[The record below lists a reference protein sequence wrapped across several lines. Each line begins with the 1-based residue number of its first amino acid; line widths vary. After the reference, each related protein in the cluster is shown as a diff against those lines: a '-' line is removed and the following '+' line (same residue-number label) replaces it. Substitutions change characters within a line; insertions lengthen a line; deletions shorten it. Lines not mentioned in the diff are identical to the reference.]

1 MVPTD
6 SFDRETGI
14 DMLNVNGGISDGAQ
28 YAIRKLLWA
37 LIIAVVLEIA
47 WFNFPFWESLT
58 FGPEQQVELNTGSG
72 LTETSAGTY
81 RIDNVD
87 QAYFE
92 FDAGGVHVD
101 NIKFDLSVP
110 GWGPNSWRDALGPF
124 ITMRVSA
131 TDSSS
136 TAFIDL
142 PSFTYCQGLSDSH
155 WRRLHLSGGSDA
167 VRIYLSGYEGM
178 EVRVDS
184 VSINAVRPFNVIPLR
199 LVALV
204 AVALA
209 FHALRPASPLHKRR
223 LAARSAGVKVAIALL
238 VVFELVAVVGI
249 SRLSGVSGSAETDN
263 PQASGTAVL
272 DFNQYNYVAD
282 ALLQGRVS
290 LDLPVSSSLSKMEN
304 PYDAAARNS
313 VLAEAGE
320 TYYMDYA
327 YYDGEYYSYFGVL
340 PALTM
345 FAPYKALT
353 GHDLR
358 TDRAVSAL
366 CIGYVLTA
374 NALLLALSR
383 RYAPSISLGL
393 FLWAS
398 LSFVTCSGLLY
409 LAFLPQLYSIP
420 ILMGLSCVFI
430 GLTCW
435 LFSEKAEGGSYRKAL
450 LALGGLFVALSL
462 ACRPQYVLAA
472 LLAFPI
478 FWEGITRHRQFFSIR
493 GAGNTA
499 AVIVPFLLVAL
510 PVMWYNALRFGSP
523 FDFGAAYNLTGSDM
537 TSRGIVAA
545 RSLPA
550 VFQYLFQPFSVNAR
564 YPYVYGV
571 NMAVDYQGYW
581 FYEPFLGGFFWFAPI
596 AATIFFAPRWFKRH
610 RGSIRILVASLLVI
624 AFVILFADYQIAS
637 ITTRYFNDFSWLVLI
652 STWLML
658 WSEDH
663 ALSTKTLLLQ
673 VLYVAIIAGIIL
685 NVWCLLSPDRY
696 GSLASTCPTLYYGIA
711 SLFNL
716 V

>member
-1 MVPTD
+1 
-6 SFDRETGI
+6 
-14 DMLNVNGGISDGAQ
+14 
-28 YAIRKLLWA
+28 
-37 LIIAVVLEIA
+37 
-47 WFNFPFWESLT
+47 
-58 FGPEQQVELNTGSG
+58 
-72 LTETSAGTY
+72 
-81 RIDNVD
+81 
-87 QAYFE
+87 
-92 FDAGGVHVD
+92 
-101 NIKFDLSVP
+101 
-110 GWGPNSWRDALGPF
+110 
-124 ITMRVSA
+124 
-131 TDSSS
+131 
-136 TAFIDL
+136 
-142 PSFTYCQGLSDSH
+142 
-155 WRRLHLSGGSDA
+155 
-167 VRIYLSGYEGM
+167 
-178 EVRVDS
+178 
-184 VSINAVRPFNVIPLR
+184 
-199 LVALV
+199 
-204 AVALA
+204 
-209 FHALRPASPLHKRR
+209 
-223 LAARSAGVKVAIALL
+223 
-238 VVFELVAVVGI
+238 
-249 SRLSGVSGSAETDN
+249 
-263 PQASGTAVL
+263 
-272 DFNQYNYVAD
+272 
-282 ALLQGRVS
+282 
-290 LDLPVSSSLSKMEN
+290 
-304 PYDAAARNS
+304 
-313 VLAEAGE
+313 
-320 TYYMDYA
+320 MDYA

-435 LFSEKAEGGSYRKAL
+435 LISEKAEGGSYRKAL

-550 VFQYLFQPFSVNAR
+550 VFQYLFQPF
-564 YPYVYGV
+564 
-571 NMAVDYQGYW
+571 
-581 FYEPFLGGFFWFAPI
+581 
-596 AATIFFAPRWFKRH
+596 
-610 RGSIRILVASLLVI
+610 
-624 AFVILFADYQIAS
+624 
-637 ITTRYFNDFSWLVLI
+637 
-652 STWLML
+652 
-658 WSEDH
+658 
-663 ALSTKTLLLQ
+663 LSTRD
-673 VLYVAIIAGIIL
+673 I
-685 NVWCLLSPDRY
+685 R
-696 GSLASTCPTLYYGIA
+696 TCMA
-711 SLFNL
+711 
-716 V
+716 